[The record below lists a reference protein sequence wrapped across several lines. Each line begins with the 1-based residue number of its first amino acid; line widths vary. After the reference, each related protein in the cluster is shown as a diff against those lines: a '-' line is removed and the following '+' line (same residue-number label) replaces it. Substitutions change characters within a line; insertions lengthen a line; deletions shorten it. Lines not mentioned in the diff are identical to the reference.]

1 MKKKL
6 VVSLIWLLFPVLIC
20 LADNYSTEYQ
30 DAYRYAYTNW
40 ITTVETINK
49 ANMNWTLTRI
59 AMAKMMSQY
68 AMNVLLLE
76 PDTNKKC
83 VFRDVPSSLDNQ
95 YNNWATLACQLWLMW
110 ISDNWNI
117 SKNFKPDDIVTRWQ
131 WATVFS
137 RALSRANGD
146 IVNEGDPFYKTHMNY
161 LQSKWIIKSVI
172 KPSHSSSEKRWNAM
186 VMMMR
191 SAEDINNDSNDSTT
205 EENNKQRIEDII
217 RDYNWVILNWSDLRP
232 KTVTNSDN
240 ISVKNGHWWYTTIT
254 VNLTGGTIFVDYDY
268 NFALKIRGDGINIKT
283 LELTYNDYSKLTS
296 FTIKWENWNH
306 MYYINVYSRKDYLSK
321 CKATNNDLEMNYQ
334 IWWGNDDYI
343 FIRRKVDRSID
354 LWMELFTST
363 DSLEGLVEKKH
374 CDCKSCR
381 VESYDF

>member
-240 ISVKNGHWWYTTIT
+240 ISIKNGHWWY
-254 VNLTGGTIFVDYDY
+254 
-268 NFALKIRGDGINIKT
+268 IKQPHH
-283 LELTYNDYSKLTS
+283 L
-296 FTIKWENWNH
+296 
-306 MYYINVYSRKDYLSK
+306 
-321 CKATNNDLEMNYQ
+321 
-334 IWWGNDDYI
+334 
-343 FIRRKVDRSID
+343 
-354 LWMELFTST
+354 
-363 DSLEGLVEKKH
+363 
-374 CDCKSCR
+374 
-381 VESYDF
+381 